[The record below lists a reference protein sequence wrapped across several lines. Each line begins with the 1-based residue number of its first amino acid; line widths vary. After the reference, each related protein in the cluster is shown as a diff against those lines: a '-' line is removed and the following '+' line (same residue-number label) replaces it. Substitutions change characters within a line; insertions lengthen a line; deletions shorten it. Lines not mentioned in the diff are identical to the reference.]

1 MGSKTKMMGPNRP
14 TKVWPQFWPLEYTSV
29 MGEQTDRQ
37 TDGHRSMASTA
48 LAHSV
53 AR

>member
-14 TKVWPQFWPLEYTSV
+14 TKVWPQFWPLEYNTRV
-29 MGEQTDRQ
+29 WWANRQ
-37 TDGHRSMASTA
+37 TDGYRSMASTA